1 MKILVVCQY
10 YYPEPFRIS
19 DICEALA
26 EKGHDVTVVTGTPNY
41 PEGEIYKGYEKGNRA
56 EEVIKGVKVH
66 RCRQIP
72 RKKGPI
78 YRFLNYYSYAVSS
91 RHYVVKM
98 QEDFD
103 VVFVNQLSPVMMA
116 EAGISWAKKHKKRSV
131 LYCLDLWPESL
142 LVGGIKK
149 DSLIYRFFLGVSKRI
164 YRNVDQILVSS
175 HGFLN
180 YFDTVLGMDSGKIG
194 YLPQYAEEMFDQLP
208 VAEGNKKTV
217 NFLFAGNVGTLQSV
231 ETIVEAAHILKDEN
245 NIHIHIVG
253 SGISLENCRKK
264 ADGLDNIT
272 FYGRRPLEEMPKF
285 YSMADA
291 MLITMEKNT
300 VLSETLPGKVQSY
313 LAAGKP
319 VIGAIDGET
328 VRIVDDADCGIC
340 CPAEDAAALARILR
354 DCAAHPDRLS
364 KYGENARNYYL
375 KHFRKQDFIEA
386 LESVLRKN
394 SC

>member
-245 NIHIHIVG
+245 NIHIHIAG

>member
-1 MKILVVCQY
+1 
-10 YYPEPFRIS
+10 
-19 DICEALA
+19 
-26 EKGHDVTVVTGTPNY
+26 
-41 PEGEIYKGYEKGNRA
+41 
-56 EEVIKGVKVH
+56 
-66 RCRQIP
+66 
-72 RKKGPI
+72 
-78 YRFLNYYSYAVSS
+78 
-91 RHYVVKM
+91 
-98 QEDFD
+98 
-103 VVFVNQLSPVMMA
+103 
-116 EAGISWAKKHKKRSV
+116 
-131 LYCLDLWPESL
+131 
-142 LVGGIKK
+142 
-149 DSLIYRFFLGVSKRI
+149 
-164 YRNVDQILVSS
+164 
-175 HGFLN
+175 
-180 YFDTVLGMDSGKIG
+180 MDSGKIG

-217 NFLFAGNVGTLQSV
+217 DFLFAGNVGTLQSV

-245 NIHIHIVG
+245 NIHIHIAG

>member
-217 NFLFAGNVGTLQSV
+217 DFLFAGNVGTLQSV

-245 NIHIHIVG
+245 NIHIHIAG

>member
-180 YFDTVLGMDSGKIG
+180 
-194 YLPQYAEEMFDQLP
+194 
-208 VAEGNKKTV
+208 
-217 NFLFAGNVGTLQSV
+217 
-231 ETIVEAAHILKDEN
+231 
-245 NIHIHIVG
+245 
-253 SGISLENCRKK
+253 
-264 ADGLDNIT
+264 
-272 FYGRRPLEEMPKF
+272 
-285 YSMADA
+285 
-291 MLITMEKNT
+291 
-300 VLSETLPGKVQSY
+300 
-313 LAAGKP
+313 
-319 VIGAIDGET
+319 
-328 VRIVDDADCGIC
+328 
-340 CPAEDAAALARILR
+340 
-354 DCAAHPDRLS
+354 
-364 KYGENARNYYL
+364 
-375 KHFRKQDFIEA
+375 
-386 LESVLRKN
+386 
-394 SC
+394 

>member
-217 NFLFAGNVGTLQSV
+217 DFLFAGNVGTLQSV

-264 ADGLDNIT
+264 AGGLDNIT

>member
-217 NFLFAGNVGTLQSV
+217 DFLFAGNVGTLQSV

-245 NIHIHIVG
+245 NIHIHIAG

-375 KHFRKQDFIEA
+375 KHFRKRDFIEA

>member
-245 NIHIHIVG
+245 NIHIHIAG

-375 KHFRKQDFIEA
+375 KHFRKRDFIEA

-394 SC
+394 RC